1 MEIFSQVKTLFRLAA
16 YIENVRRLELENGRL
31 EQQVSSIEE
40 TNTREVTSVRNMYD
54 KELSQ
59 VQYYQTGHS
68 QYYQICLY
76 LKYFTDENQLIS
88 VNQYS

>member
-1 MEIFSQVKTLFRLAA
+1 MTGGDIYINNSSPISSHDKTLFRLAA

-59 VQYYQTGHS
+59 VEHYHVM
-68 QYYQICLY
+68 CW
-76 LKYFTDENQLIS
+76 QL
-88 VNQYS
+88 N

>member
-1 MEIFSQVKTLFRLAA
+1 MAA

-31 EQQVSSIEE
+31 EQQVMSIEE

-59 VQYYQTGHS
+59 VNITRLATRES
-68 QYYQICLY
+68 
-76 LKYFTDENQLIS
+76 TDSCQSI
-88 VNQYS
+88 YS

>member
-1 MEIFSQVKTLFRLAA
+1 MTGGDSGNISLSSHVKTLLRLAA

-59 VQYYQTGHS
+59 VQY
-68 QYYQICLY
+68 
-76 LKYFTDENQLIS
+76 
-88 VNQYS
+88 

>member
-1 MEIFSQVKTLFRLAA
+1 M
-16 YIENVRRLELENGRL
+16 RRLELENGRL

-59 VQYYQTGHS
+59 VKYYQTGH
-68 QYYQICLY
+68 
-76 LKYFTDENQLIS
+76 TGQLLA
-88 VNQYS
+88 VNQYILNRRQDII

>member
-1 MEIFSQVKTLFRLAA
+1 MLIIPPPPHLTSSTDKTLSRLAA

-59 VQYYQTGHS
+59 VHCHS
-68 QYYQICLY
+68 IIRLAWPVATQFCL
-76 LKYFTDENQLIS
+76 I
-88 VNQYS
+88 

>member
-1 MEIFSQVKTLFRLAA
+1 M
-16 YIENVRRLELENGRL
+16 RRLELENGRL

-59 VQYYQTGHS
+59 VNITHVTTP
-68 QYYQICLY
+68 LY
-76 LKYFTDENQLIS
+76 SLPNPAYALKIHKLLPHFITHMAGLGGKLEFFNFDLP
-88 VNQYS
+88 